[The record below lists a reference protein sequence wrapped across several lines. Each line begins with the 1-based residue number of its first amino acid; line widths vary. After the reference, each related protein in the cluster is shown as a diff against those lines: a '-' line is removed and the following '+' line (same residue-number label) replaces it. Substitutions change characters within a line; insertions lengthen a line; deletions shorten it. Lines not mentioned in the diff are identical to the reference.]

1 MNLKKGEQKIMK
13 LFVKKVQ
20 ELMDKYEINQKKL
33 STLSG
38 ISESSISRYL
48 SGSIEPR
55 MDVVIN
61 IAKVFNVP
69 ANYFLEEN
77 SSKALNVNAYKE
89 TISIVTRN
97 KAKLNDKEKAEII
110 KVLFGN

>member
-1 MNLKKGEQKIMK
+1 MK
-13 LFVKKVQ
+13 LFVKRVQ
-20 ELMDKYEINQKKL
+20 ELMRKDKISQKEL

-55 MDVVIN
+55 MDIVIN

-69 ANYFLEEN
+69 VNYFLDEN
-77 SSKALNVNAYKE
+77 SCKAQNIDAYKE

-97 KAKLNDKEKAEII
+97 KTKLNDKEKAEII
-110 KVLFGN
+110 KALFGN